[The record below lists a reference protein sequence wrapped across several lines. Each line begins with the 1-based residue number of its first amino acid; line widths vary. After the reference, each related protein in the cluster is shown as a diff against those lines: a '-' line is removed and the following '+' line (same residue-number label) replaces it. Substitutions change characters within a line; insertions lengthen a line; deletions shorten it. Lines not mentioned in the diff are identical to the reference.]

1 MIKGHQQNKDS
12 TIYIGDLNDHVT
24 DEILLE
30 LFMQVGPVVS
40 VNIPRDRITNR
51 HQGYG
56 FVEFRSEQDA
66 EYALSIM
73 QGIKLYGTPIRIST
87 NVVNKAVEEI
97 DVGARLYIGNLAPEA
112 NDSTLL
118 NIFKEFGNIQT
129 CRVAMDPATGKSL
142 GHGFV
147 SYDSFES
154 ADLAKKQ
161 MNGQYVCQQPIT
173 VSYAF
178 KAGSKKGEKHGD
190 ASERRIAPSMAA
202 AAKLKKI
209 QNKIG
214 VMPTANEK

>member
-1 MIKGHQQNKDS
+1 MIRGHQQNKDA

-24 DEILLE
+24 DDILLE

-40 VNIPRDRITNR
+40 VNIPKDRITNR

-66 EYALSIM
+66 EYALTIM

-87 NVVNKAVEEI
+87 NVVNKNVEEI

-112 NDSTLL
+112 NDTTLL
-118 NIFKEFGNIQT
+118 SIFKEFGNVQT

-178 KAGSKKGEKHGD
+178 KVGSKKGEKHGD

-209 QNKIG
+209 QKNIG
-214 VMPTANEK
+214 VLPTSETK